1 MIDGVGEIGRWQ
13 VGQAGVQGRR
23 GRYRERGGD
32 GGDEPGL
39 ECRGG
44 GELATAGAQ
53 GGSQCGLVGAYA
65 RGESAGEDECRRGQD
80 TAEDGDGEHDGGG
93 DVPLVVGG
101 PQGQRQFGGDTCEPD
116 AVAEG
121 ARQPAVGTADGR
133 GHGLQVVAVAVGQVR
148 MGGDLQP
155 VDCGTGGDQVGEV
168 DEERAV
174 GVDRLLEA
182 AVPVAGGG
190 AGRGQRVAV
199 PAAPGQRAYHTD
211 DDHVDGRDGRV
222 GQLGAEAY
230 PVTGGEAEQLC
241 GGLQQHRVAGVL
253 WPAPGDQLASGRQV
267 VQP

>member
-1 MIDGVGEIGRWQ
+1 M
-13 VGQAGVQGRR
+13 QGRR

-44 GELATAGAQ
+44 GELAAAGAQ
-53 GGSQCGLVGAYA
+53 GGPQGGLVGADA
-65 RGESAGEDECRRGQD
+65 RGQPAGEDECRRGQD

-101 PQGQRQFGGDTCEPD
+101 PQGQRQVGGDTCELD

-121 ARQPAVGTADGR
+121 AGQPAVGTADGP
-133 GHGLQVVAVAVGQVR
+133 GHGLQVVAVGVGQVR

-155 VDCGTGGDQVGEV
+155 VDGGAGGDQVGEV

-174 GVDRLLEA
+174 GVDRLQEA

-199 PAAPGQRAYHTD
+199 PAAPRQRAYDTD
-211 DDHVDGRDGRV
+211 DGHVDGRDGRV
-222 GQLGAEAY
+222 GQLGAEA
-230 PVTGGEAEQLC
+230 
-241 GGLQQHRVAGVL
+241 H
-253 WPAPGDQLASGRQV
+253 PADRG
-267 VQP
+267 